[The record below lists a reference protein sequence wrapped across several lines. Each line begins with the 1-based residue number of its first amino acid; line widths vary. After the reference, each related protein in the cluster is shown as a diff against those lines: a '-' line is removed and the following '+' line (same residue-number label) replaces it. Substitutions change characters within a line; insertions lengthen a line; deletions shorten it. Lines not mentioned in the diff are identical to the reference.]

1 MDKQELKNRI
11 GNALVVRL
19 VGYVDEA
26 KELPGLVAEISEQM
40 AGAYIRAEQ
49 ATTAEKVG
57 WAEQDLDFLEARVT
71 SWIARHTLRFR
82 KESLEL
88 AKEVLETATIFLVE
102 IARALLESRK

>member
-11 GNALVVRL
+11 GKALVFRL
-19 VGYVDEA
+19 VKYVDEA
-26 KELPGLVAEISEQM
+26 KDLPGLVAEISEQM

-49 ATTAEKVG
+49 ATTAEKVVL
-57 WAEQDLDFLEARVT
+57 AEQDLDFIEARVT
-71 SWIARHTLRFR
+71 TLIARHTLIFR

-88 AKEVLETATIFLVE
+88 AKEVMKTATKFLVE